1 VTCGGQ
7 DWPVMH
13 LGAAHGLL
21 DQALRHHGEFDVS
34 D

>member
-1 VTCGGQ
+1 VRRSGLA
-7 DWPVMH
+7 VMH

-21 DQALRHHGEFDVS
+21 DQALRDHGEFDVS